1 MKLKGARGIA
11 LAPSSQV
18 RLLIAAMLAAV
29 ASIGGS
35 ASATVAPARVQVSA
49 QEFSYALSRRTV
61 VAGPAIVELYNLG
74 EDPHDL
80 RMQRMGGGRLWK
92 TPLIFPGK
100 YYDLNA
106 TLVPGRYR
114 LWCSIA
120 NHRQLGM
127 TAVLTVVKR
136 A

>member
-1 MKLKGARGIA
+1 MR
-11 LAPSSQV
+11 V
-18 RLLIAAMLAAV
+18 VIAATAAAV
-29 ASIGGS
+29 MVLAVGH

-49 QEFSYALSRRTV
+49 KEFFYALSRHKV
-61 VAGPAIVELYNLG
+61 FAGPAIIELVNFG

-80 RMQRMGGGRLWK
+80 RLQRIGGGKLWK
-92 TPLIFPGK
+92 TPLVFPGK

-106 TLVPGRYR
+106 TLVTGRYR

-127 TAVLTVVKR
+127 VAVLTVVR
-136 A
+136 RN

>member
-1 MKLKGARGIA
+1 MK
-11 LAPSSQV
+11 
-18 RLLIAAMLAAV
+18 LIAAAVVAAV
-29 ASIGGS
+29 ALLV
-35 ASATVAPARVQVSA
+35 APAFATVAPARVQVSA
-49 QEFSYALSRRTV
+49 QEFSYSLSRRTV

-80 RMQRMGGGRLWK
+80 RMERLGGGKLWK
-92 TPLIFPGK
+92 TPLVFPGK

-127 TAVLTVVKR
+127 TAVLTVVRRK
-136 A
+136 

>member
-1 MKLKGARGIA
+1 VRFA
-11 LAPSSQV
+11 LAAILV
-18 RLLIAAMLAAV
+18 AV
-29 ASIGGS
+29 GVSTGS

-74 EDPHDL
+74 EDPHDM
-80 RMQRMGGGRLWK
+80 RMERLGGGKLWK
-92 TPLIFPGK
+92 TPLVYPGK

-136 A
+136 K

>member
-1 MKLKGARGIA
+1 
-11 LAPSSQV
+11 V
-18 RLLIAAMLAAV
+18 RLFVAAIAAVTVL
-29 ASIGGS
+29 GGS
-35 ASATVAPARVQVSA
+35 AFATVAPARVQVSA

-74 EDPHDL
+74 QDPHDM
-80 RMQRMGGGRLWK
+80 RMERLGGGKLWK
-92 TPLIFPGK
+92 TPLVFPGK

-127 TAVLTVVKR
+127 TAVLTVVR
-136 A
+136 RR

>member
-1 MKLKGARGIA
+1 MRAA
-11 LAPSSQV
+11 LA
-18 RLLIAAMLAAV
+18 ALAASGLLTGA
-29 ASIGGS
+29 AS
-35 ASATVAPARVQVSA
+35 SATPAPAPARVQVSA
-49 QEFSYALSRRTV
+49 KEFYYALSRRSIK
-61 VAGPAIVELYNLG
+61 AGPAIVELANFG

-80 RMQRMGGGRLWK
+80 RMQRIGGGKLWK

-106 TLVPGRYR
+106 SLVPGRYR